1 MTNHDIH
8 SAKIQPEELFGFLFC
23 ITVPPAQEDGRHFS
37 AVMAVFLERTEMR
50 QLHLLST
57 AVVIVADSFNVDES
71 QIKLAGRPLTLK
83 SGGSFKRKTPGRR
96 HRRVSLGSFTCQQK
110 IKVLPTKVA

>member
-96 HRRVSLGSFTCQQK
+96 HRRVSLGFLYMSTENK
-110 IKVLPTKVA
+110 SPAN